1 MKRKGLETAVRIE
14 ENSPT
19 ALDEAHERQ
28 VEERMATLTE
38 RPEEFYKTTVLLK
51 NGRSPR
57 LPPL

>member
-1 MKRKGLETAVRIE
+1 
-14 ENSPT
+14 
-19 ALDEAHERQ
+19 LDEAHERQ
-28 VEERMATLTE
+28 VEERMDTLTE